1 MKKAGRIIL
10 GIAAIPVTLVA
21 GAAWLLW
28 GGVSNPAGRDT
39 IGDIRPPLGYERV
52 DLPNGSFGAF
62 IREFPLKERG
72 SHMHY
77 YDGSLAYGQYFGYAV
92 LDLPMI
98 SGIEQCADGVMRI
111 RAEYLYGA
119 GRYVSIHFHSVDGK
133 DMHYRGGADRNA
145 LEKYLR
151 QVYGSAN
158 TASLRREMKPR
169 DLHDIAPGD
178 VLVYEARSARTY
190 GHAVLVADVAV
201 NRRTGKKAVML
212 VQSSTPALTMHVIRD
227 ILHPVRSPW
236 VILDPEDDGIFIS
249 GIRFGNSDLRTWD
262 R

>member
-1 MKKAGRIIL
+1 MG
-10 GIAAIPVTLVA
+10 
-21 GAAWLLW
+21 W
-28 GGVSNPAGRDT
+28 
-39 IGDIRPPLGYERV
+39 IRSTERT
-52 DLPNGSFGAF
+52 
-62 IREFPLKERG
+62 
-72 SHMHY
+72 
-77 YDGSLAYGQYFGYAV
+77 
-92 LDLPMI
+92 
-98 SGIEQCADGVMRI
+98 
-111 RAEYLYGA
+111 
-119 GRYVSIHFHSVDGK
+119 
-133 DMHYRGGADRNA
+133 YRGGADRKA

-151 QVYGSAN
+151 KVYGSAN

-178 VLVYEARSARTY
+178 VLVYEARSTRTY

-201 NRRTGKKAVML
+201 NRRTWKKAVML

-262 R
+262 RQDSR